1 MQSTLTLFFLQSLT
15 LPFPA
20 HLALFFPSTRRSLH
34 GMVRKIEF
42 IKLVVEKKGQFYI
55 FESLLIVM
63 GIDIGKDYWKNRDA
77 LIEEFREGNLRVIS
91 LPSSN
96 NNCYFCF

>member
-1 MQSTLTLFFLQSLT
+1 
-15 LPFPA
+15 
-20 HLALFFPSTRRSLH
+20 
-34 GMVRKIEF
+34 
-42 IKLVVEKKGQFYI
+42 
-55 FESLLIVM
+55 M

-96 NNCYFCF
+96 NNCYFCFEHINEGMILLVREYADDDDKKHIERYCACRSCFTEIRDERFSFAPLFDN